1 MSIARH
7 AVAESALAESAA
19 PVIPTKTPPRRQ
31 YVAQADTTAV
41 PEPR

>member
-7 AVAESALAESAA
+7 AVAEGALAEGAA
-19 PVIPTKTPPRRQ
+19 PVVRIKTPPKRQ
-31 YVAQADTTAV
+31 NVALADTTAV